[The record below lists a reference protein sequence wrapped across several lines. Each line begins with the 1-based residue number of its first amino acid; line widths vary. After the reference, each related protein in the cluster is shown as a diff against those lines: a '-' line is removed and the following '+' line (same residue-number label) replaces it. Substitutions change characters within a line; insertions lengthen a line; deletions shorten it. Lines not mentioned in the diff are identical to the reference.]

1 MNYKGRLVF
10 ELVEV
15 TEKIMKLDNYMNCP
29 REITKDEQDLLNR
42 QMEFMQGYKETLI
55 QRIILIIGGKDE

>member
-10 ELVEV
+10 ELVDLI
-15 TEKIMKLDNYMNCP
+15 EKIMKLDNYMNCP

-55 QRIILIIGGKDE
+55 QRIILIVGGRDE

>member
-15 TEKIMKLDNYMNCP
+15 TEKIMKLDNYKISWINT
-29 REITKDEQDLLNR
+29 I
-42 QMEFMQGYKETLI
+42 
-55 QRIILIIGGKDE
+55 